1 MVVDWFSFIFS
12 SIFASIIWNL
22 FSSER
27 NALYD
32 RLYKLNP
39 TQHLSKW
46 VPLQPPLGPADLG
59 IQNNSYSYHRLGG
72 EGGYLRFS
80 WHHYFHELYF
90 FLHPCSGKT
99 QCWIELE
106 PWQWKVYMTLVAITV
121 FLIPAIIITACYT
134 IIVYTIW
141 TKSKVLSPVK
151 QSDSS
156 KRE

>member
-1 MVVDWFSFIFS
+1 MRAICKSKTLEIDI
-12 SIFASIIWNL
+12 L
-22 FSSER
+22 
-27 NALYD
+27 
-32 RLYKLNP
+32 KLNS
-39 TQHLSKW
+39 LSFK
-46 VPLQPPLGPADLG
+46 
-59 IQNNSYSYHRLGG
+59 
-72 EGGYLRFS
+72 
-80 WHHYFHELYF
+80 
-90 FLHPCSGKT
+90 GKT

-151 QSDSS
+151 QLDNN